1 MGLCEEVKM
10 VIGSWIVIGGLGLFF
25 FLLNWFMVSYW
36 KRFDKKEKERQRLF
50 DLAMEQC
57 LKDGTFDRGM
67 FIMKWPKELE

>member
-1 MGLCEEVKM
+1 
-10 VIGSWIVIGGLGLFF
+10 
-25 FLLNWFMVSYW
+25 MVSYW

-50 DLAMEQC
+50 DLAMGQC